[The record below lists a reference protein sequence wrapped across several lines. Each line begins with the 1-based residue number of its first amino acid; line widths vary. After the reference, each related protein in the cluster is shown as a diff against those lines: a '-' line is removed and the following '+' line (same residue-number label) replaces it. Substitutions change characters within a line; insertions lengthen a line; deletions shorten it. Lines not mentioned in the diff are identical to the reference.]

1 MELTHGDSEIEVF
14 TESQD
19 LFEGQEHIETEN
31 HENHITDQGHGESQ
45 GFDKNQNDDKSQVG
59 ETEAPLVGE
68 SDGTQR
74 CARSQR
80 EHLQEQR
87 SQEDRGIAQA
97 IGGT

>member
-14 TESQD
+14 TESQEF
-19 LFEGQEHIETEN
+19 FEGHEHIETED
-31 HENHITDQGHGESQ
+31 HETCITDQDHSESQ
-45 GFDKNQNDDKSQVG
+45 DLDKSEDS

-87 SQEDRGIAQA
+87 SEENRGIAQEV
-97 IGGT
+97 GGT